1 MEWQHLPLP
10 LLSISV
16 TLYLFSLSQCGLHI
30 AIYPHVGGAYVL
42 AAVQQK
48 G

>member
-1 MEWQHLPLP
+1 MEWQHHPLP

-16 TLYLFSLSQCGLHI
+16 TLHLSSLLQCGLRI
-30 AIYPHVGGAYVL
+30 VIYPHVGGAYVL